1 MKLQHLNP
9 ALVLL
14 WIAVAIFATN
24 TALVWELE
32 VGLYA
37 LMERSTVTEVTEF
50 EFPGFRLKHV
60 VE

>member
-24 TALVWELE
+24 TALLWELE

-37 LMERSTVTEVTEF
+37 LMEKATVTEVTEF
-50 EFPGFRLKHV
+50 EFPGFRLKYV